1 MGDPRSADHGSI
13 RENLGDARCHAQP
26 RHRSLDI
33 SQMVVARSSGVQA
46 IRAVLHPPRGGFGM
60 GGSSVDSRDSTGAD
74 TRLADPDGL
83 KIFVCYRREDS
94 AGFARALKTVL
105 GSRYGKAR
113 VFMDLDN
120 ISPGELWEDVVNRA
134 VSDCDV
140 LIAVIGAHW
149 LTIEDSKGKR
159 RLSDPL
165 DPVRLEIE
173 TALAEKL
180 TVIPTLLQGATMPTS
195 EKLPPGLDSLPA
207 IQALAIT
214 DDWDAGVTKLL
225 TTLDRIEGKKHAG
238 TDKRAGGVHDLGE
251 RPATDDSIETVPSSS
266 ASVTQRSPT
275 RNARRPRAVIVA
287 IAALAFVVG
296 GIVAAGMLLRDDG
309 ASPSPASDTA
319 LHDYLWDANGVV
331 QTSSEQRAK
340 VGIAIAERDGA
351 ALRDLQES
359 RTELFASV
367 ASWHVPARARE
378 ANLALEKALHYSA
391 ISDGNWASY
400 AEGTM
405 SAEDA
410 RAYDTQTVHPA
421 KFAFIRAYNQL
432 LNAVDDPP
440 PPLPPDFPF

>member
-207 IQALAIT
+207 I
-214 DDWDAGVTKLL
+214 KLSPSP
-225 TTLDRIEGKKHAG
+225 TIGMPASPSCSRRWTGS
-238 TDKRAGGVHDLGE
+238 RARSMPARTNGPGE
-251 RPATDDSIETVPSSS
+251 FTIS
-266 ASVTQRSPT
+266 ASARPPTTRSRPFLP
-275 RNARRPRAVIVA
+275 RRPR
-287 IAALAFVVG
+287 
-296 GIVAAGMLLRDDG
+296 
-309 ASPSPASDTA
+309 
-319 LHDYLWDANGVV
+319 
-331 QTSSEQRAK
+331 
-340 VGIAIAERDGA
+340 
-351 ALRDLQES
+351 
-359 RTELFASV
+359 
-367 ASWHVPARARE
+367 
-378 ANLALEKALHYSA
+378 
-391 ISDGNWASY
+391 
-400 AEGTM
+400 
-405 SAEDA
+405 
-410 RAYDTQTVHPA
+410 
-421 KFAFIRAYNQL
+421 
-432 LNAVDDPP
+432 
-440 PPLPPDFPF
+440 